1 MKRRITVFLVFL
13 LAVGLCGALIWFNFF
28 RDKMIANFF
37 ATMQPPAQTVSAS
50 LVAAKEWTPGIPAIG
65 TARANNGVE
74 LAVQIAGV
82 VKDIYITPNKRF
94 KKGDVLVQLD
104 DSVEKADIV
113 DALATLKLSEANL
126 ERSSNLQEKGYTP
139 QSTYDQAFAQ
149 AASSRARVTRL
160 QAIIDQKSL
169 KAPFDGVAG
178 ISRIDIGQYL
188 QAGSV
193 VTTFQDLD
201 SMKVDFKVPEA
212 LVDKLKV
219 GTPVVF
225 GVTEDAMPFKGQI
238 IGTDPRIDPQTR
250 LISVQAVLKDNK
262 NEAVLPG
269 QFLHVQVMLP
279 SEQNVITIPQTA
291 VVSSLYGDYVYV
303 VETEKKDD
311 KERQI
316 VRQHFVKVGRREGG
330 NSEILSGIEP
340 GQMVVISGQNKL
352 QPGGAVKINNSI
364 DVSKATLSQ

>member
-1 MKRRITVFLVFL
+1 MKRRITVFFVFL
-13 LAVGLCGALIWFNFF
+13 LAVSLCGALIWFNFF

-37 ATMQPPAQTVSAS
+37 ATMQPPPQTVSDTPVVS
-50 LVAAKEWTPGIPAIG
+50 KEWTPSIPAIG
-65 TARANNGVE
+65 TARAINGVE

-82 VKDIYITPNKRF
+82 VKAINIVPNKRF
-94 KKGDVLVQLD
+94 KQGDVLVQLE
-104 DSVEKADIV
+104 DSVERADLV
-113 DALATLKLSEANL
+113 DAQATLKLSEANL
-126 ERSSNLQEKGYTP
+126 DRSSNLQEKGYTP

-149 AASSRARVTRL
+149 AASARARVNRL
-160 QAIIDQKSL
+160 QAVIDQKSL
-169 KAPFDGVAG
+169 DAPFDGVAG
-178 ISRIDIGQYL
+178 ISRVDIGQYL

-212 LVDKLKV
+212 MADKLKI

-225 GVTEDAMPFKGQI
+225 GLTEDAFPFKGQI
-238 IGTDPRIDPQTR
+238 LGTDPRVDPQTR
-250 LISVQAVLKDNK
+250 MISVQAVLKDNK
-262 NEAVLPG
+262 DEAVLPG
-269 QFLHVQVMLP
+269 QFLQVRVMLP
-279 SEQNVITIPQTA
+279 VEKNVITVPQTA

-330 NSEILSGIEP
+330 QSEILSGVEP
-340 GQMVVISGQNKL
+340 GQTVVISGQNKL
-352 QPGGAVKINNSI
+352 QPGGAVKINNTI